1 MLGVPRSTHQYRPIS
16 PADEPVLVQRMV
28 ELATQYG
35 RYGYRRIT
43 ALLQQE
49 GFKVNHKRV
58 ERLWRREGLKVP
70 RRQPKRKRL
79 WLNDGSCIRLRPA
92 YRDHVWSYDFMQ
104 ARTREGRSYRLLTI
118 LDEYSRECQAIV
130 VGRRLTHNDVIE
142 HLATLFVQRGVP
154 VHLRSDNGTEFTA
167 QAVRTWLMRLGV
179 KTLYIEPG
187 SPWENGYIESFNGK
201 LRDEVLNREIFDTL
215 YEAKVLVERWRN
227 EYNHKRPRISAT
239 RPRGRFTTQYGHK
252 ANEKYNNEHIDELTN
267 LINGPNF
274 RGRSLI
280 ACFQIIISENHC
292 YNIKKSGFPILTYSI
307 AKEKYFF
314 IY

>member
-1 MLGVPRSTHQYRPIS
+1 
-16 PADEPVLVQRMV
+16 VLVQRMV

-187 SPWENGYIESFNGK
+187 SPWENGYIESFKGK

-227 EYNHKRPRISAT
+227 EYNHKRPHSALGYRPPVPEAVLPPNTAT
-239 RPRGRFTTQYGHK
+239 RTMKNTTMK
-252 ANEKYNNEHIDELTN
+252 
-267 LINGPNF
+267 
-274 RGRSLI
+274 
-280 ACFQIIISENHC
+280 ISMN
-292 YNIKKSGFPILTYSI
+292 
-307 AKEKYFF
+307 
-314 IY
+314 